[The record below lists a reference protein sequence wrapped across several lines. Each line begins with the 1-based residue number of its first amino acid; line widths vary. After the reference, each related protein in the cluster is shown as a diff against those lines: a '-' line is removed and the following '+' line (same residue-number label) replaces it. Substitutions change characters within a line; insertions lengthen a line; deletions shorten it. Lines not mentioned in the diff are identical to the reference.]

1 MVGLNFVCGDSLSTA
16 PFEAAAKDCAETV
29 HRYESSVIF
38 TNEDFTIFDISY
50 DEYPLKKIEID
61 SFVVLIEGHIYN
73 VDDYSACA
81 KYIDKQINNQN
92 IRSVTEWLGDQDGD
106 FNIYHVSKEKN
117 ILTIIS
123 DALNRI
129 PIFYSTF
136 DDKSIIGGRS
146 IHFVKKAMEN
156 MGKKLSL
163 NREAIAQT
171 LLLRHPFG
179 RETLYNEISKTGP
192 GAFLE
197 INGGQLIYSQIY
209 NIRFDK
215 RRHKDRTLKQ
225 NASELADILL
235 KTCKY
240 RRQLDGQHV
249 VSLSGG
255 KDSRLIATALAETG
269 YDVTAASFY
278 NQSGWTKK
286 DVDVAKKIVEKLEMD
301 WNLYHTAV
309 TGHNMKK
316 LLYRKGGMNNFAL
329 GHLVEFYQK
338 LCDDRK
344 VQMYTGDVGDLLDGG
359 WSVYRSFDSITD
371 AANWII
377 DNNAEISPSQVSKL
391 TGISEEKLITFVAK
405 RLEKFPETELRAKV
419 EHFFARE
426 RGMNLDFH
434 GEDRTRTFCWTHAP
448 LNSRPVLEYLIEL
461 PREQKKDYKL
471 YKSLMNQ
478 IRGGLYDVDYVPY
491 GAPVGSREQLL
502 KQKLYNLISNVPN
515 LRNFVLGFL
524 FDKSGYPKP
533 VSELLAA
540 QIDQSNELEKYLDS
554 DELRAIAARTDTINF
569 NTAFDLITIITLI
582 EYVHGNELT
591 IDSYQNV
598 KFL

>member
-1 MVGLNFVCGDSLSTA
+1 MAGLNFVCGDSLSTA
-16 PFEAAAKDCAETV
+16 PFEAAAKDCAEAV
-29 HRYESSVIF
+29 HGYESSVIF
-38 TNEDFTIFDISY
+38 TSENFTVFDISY
-50 DEYPLKKIEID
+50 DEYPIKKIETD
-61 SFVVLIEGHIYN
+61 SFMILVEGHIYN
-73 VDDYSACA
+73 ENNYSACA
-81 KYIDKQINNQN
+81 KYINKKINSQN
-92 IRSVTEWLGDQDGD
+92 IRSISEWLGNQDGD
-106 FNIYHVSKEKN
+106 FNIYHISKEDN
-117 ILTIIS
+117 TLTIIS

-129 PIFYSTF
+129 PIYYSTF
-136 DDKSIIGGRS
+136 DGTSTMGGRS
-146 IHFVKKAMEN
+146 IHFIKKAMEN
-156 MGKKLSL
+156 MGRRLSL

-179 RETLYNEISKTGP
+179 KKTFYNEISKTGP
-192 GAFLE
+192 GAFLK
-197 INGGQLIYSQIY
+197 INNGQLIYSQVY

-215 RRHKDRTLKQ
+215 RRYKDRTLKQ

-235 KTCKY
+235 KACKR
-240 RRQLDGQHV
+240 RRQLNGKHI

-255 KDSRLIATALAETG
+255 KDSRLVATALAETG
-269 YDVTAASFY
+269 CDVAAASFY
-278 NQSGWTKK
+278 NYSGWMKK
-286 DVDVAKKIVEKLEMD
+286 DVDIAQKIVEKLEID
-301 WNLYHTAV
+301 WHLYHTTV
-309 TGHNMKK
+309 TGRSMKK

-338 LCDDRK
+338 LCDNQK

-359 WSVYRSFDSITD
+359 WSVYRSFNSITG

-377 DNNAEISPSQVSKL
+377 NNNAEISPSQVSKL
-391 TGISEEKLITFVAK
+391 TGISEEKLTAFVAK

-419 EHFFARE
+419 EHFLTRE

-461 PREQKKDYKL
+461 PRKQKKDYKL
-471 YKSLMNQ
+471 YKTLMNQ
-478 IRGGLYDVDYVPY
+478 IRGSLYDVDYVPY

-515 LRNFVLGFL
+515 LRNLVLGFL

-533 VSELLAA
+533 VSELLVA
-540 QIDQSNELEKYLDS
+540 QIDQSNELEEYLDS
-554 DELRAIAARTDTINF
+554 DELRAIAAQTDTINS

-582 EYVHGNELT
+582 EYVHGDELT
-591 IDSYQNV
+591 IDSYQDV